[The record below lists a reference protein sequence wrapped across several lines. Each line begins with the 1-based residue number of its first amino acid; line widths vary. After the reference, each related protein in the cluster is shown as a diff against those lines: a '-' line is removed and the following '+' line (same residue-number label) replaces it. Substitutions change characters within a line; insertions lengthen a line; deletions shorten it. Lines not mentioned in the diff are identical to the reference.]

1 MTRHIAAAE
10 LHLRIARETMH
21 AQAAMAALGRAKPSD
36 RIRRGR
42 RSDNAI
48 ARHWR
53 RAKRHMRRA
62 SAARVMLEAL
72 RVAGGAS

>member
-10 LHLRIARETMH
+10 LHLRIARETMQ
-21 AQAAMAALGRAKPSD
+21 AQSAMAALKRAKPSD
-36 RIRRGR
+36 RIRRGG

-62 SAARVMLEAL
+62 AEARAMLATL
-72 RVAGGAS
+72 TGGAS